1 MTGLESDFHCSEDG
15 IVRQT
20 ELEAQTAEI
29 ARRLEDSVER
39 LKWLCCPESSSGV
52 RSIQSQAATLNRYCS
67 AMSGAICDM
76 LTELRGINRSVDTI
90 LDHSYFELRE
100 IIRSISKD

>member
-1 MTGLESDFHCSEDG
+1 MTGLESDFHCSEVG
-15 IVRQT
+15 IVRQA
-20 ELEAQTAEI
+20 ELEEKTAEL
-29 ARRLEDSVER
+29 ARRLADSVER
-39 LKWLCCPESSSGV
+39 LKWLCCPESSSSV
-52 RSIQSQAATLNRYCS
+52 RHIQSQATTLNRYCS

-100 IIRSISKD
+100 ITRSISND